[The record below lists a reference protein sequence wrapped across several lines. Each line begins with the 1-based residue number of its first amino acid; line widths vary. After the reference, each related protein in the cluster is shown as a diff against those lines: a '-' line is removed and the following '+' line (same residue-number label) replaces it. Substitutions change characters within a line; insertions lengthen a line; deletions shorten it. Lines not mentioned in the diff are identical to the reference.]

1 MMGGTMVRFCV
12 LAGLMLAHLAL
23 SACSNRQ
30 QLDLTQWR
38 EYRPTTA
45 EELSRP
51 VKASANPPQ
60 VRSRQAMISRA
71 TDAEAEVES
80 VGTVGRGT
88 GTIDGPKH
96 LRPWPKRGTPEY
108 ERLQA
113 EEIEQENKVR
123 AAIQSI
129 CRGC

>member
-1 MMGGTMVRFCV
+1 MVRFCV
-12 LAGLMLAHLAL
+12 PVGLMLAHLVL
-23 SACSNRQ
+23 FGCSNRQ
-30 QLDLTQWR
+30 QVDLTQWR
-38 EYRPTTA
+38 DYRPTTA

-51 VKASANPPQ
+51 VKASANPSQ
-60 VRSRQAMISRA
+60 VRSRQAMISRV

-80 VGTVGRGT
+80 VGTVGRAT
-88 GTIDGPKH
+88 GAIDGPRH

-113 EEIEQENKVR
+113 EESEQENRAK
-123 AAIQSI
+123 AAIHSI